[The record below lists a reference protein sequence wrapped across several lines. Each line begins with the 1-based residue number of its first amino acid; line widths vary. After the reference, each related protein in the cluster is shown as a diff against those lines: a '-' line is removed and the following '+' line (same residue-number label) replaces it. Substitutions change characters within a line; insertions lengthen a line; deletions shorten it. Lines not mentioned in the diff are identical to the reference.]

1 MGSLV
6 AAVGSYLDAKSRNG
20 IWLVR
25 MEDLDS
31 PRCVPGAANNI
42 LHTLARFGLIS
53 DEAVMYQSMRTPAY
67 QHAFDQ
73 LMRDGHLY
81 PCACT
86 RREIAD
92 SALHRGR
99 ELIYPGKCRAGL
111 PESREAR
118 SWRVLVEQNRIEFTD
133 RVQGPFA
140 QNLAYDAG
148 DFLLRRRDG
157 LFAYQLAVVVD
168 DAEQNIT
175 DIVRGAD
182 LLDSTLRQIYL
193 QQLLNFHTPTYLHL
207 PVAVNQQGEKL
218 SKQTQAKAV
227 EPDNTA
233 ATLYK
238 VLDFLGQRPPASLRK
253 ETALLAWAV
262 DNWRPEVLSGH
273 RQRTV

>member
-25 MEDLDS
+25 MEDLDT
-31 PRCVPGAANNI
+31 PRCVPGAADNI

-53 DEAVMYQSMRTPAY
+53 DEPVMYQSMRTSAY
-67 QHAFDQ
+67 QDAFDQ
-73 LMRDGHLY
+73 LIRDGHLY

-111 PESREAR
+111 ADSREAR
-118 SWRVLVEQNRIEFTD
+118 SWRVRVEQTRIEFTD
-133 RVQGPFA
+133 RLQGQFA
-140 QNLAYDAG
+140 QNLACDAG
-148 DFLLRRRDG
+148 DFLLKRADG

-168 DAEQNIT
+168 DAEQQIT
-175 DIVRGAD
+175 DVVRGAD

-193 QQLLNFHTPTYLHL
+193 QQLLHLKTPTYMHF

-218 SKQTQAKAV
+218 SKQTRARAV
-227 EPDNTA
+227 EPDNAA
-233 ATLYK
+233 ATLCK
-238 VLDFLGQRPPASLRK
+238 VLEFLGQCPPASLRK